1 MNDNELRGHVLKAFY
16 DTRREG
22 VIDADQI
29 VLDGVLYEEIP
40 PICDQLA
47 QLGLI
52 EWDPIY
58 VGTRTWAGSGK
69 ITAAGVNVI
78 EGKVKPPSSI
88 DLISVL
94 RSPVVAQAKA
104 DEAADTNTPAQ

>member
-1 MNDNELRGHVLKAFY
+1 MNDNELRGLVLKGFY
-16 DTRREG
+16 DKRREG
-22 VIDADQI
+22 IIDADQI
-29 VLDGVLYEEIP
+29 VLDGVPYEEIP

-69 ITAAGVNVI
+69 ITATGVNVI
-78 EGKVKPPSSI
+78 EGRAKPPSSI

-94 RSPVVAQAKA
+94 RSPIVAQAKA
-104 DEAADTNTPAQ
+104 DELAED